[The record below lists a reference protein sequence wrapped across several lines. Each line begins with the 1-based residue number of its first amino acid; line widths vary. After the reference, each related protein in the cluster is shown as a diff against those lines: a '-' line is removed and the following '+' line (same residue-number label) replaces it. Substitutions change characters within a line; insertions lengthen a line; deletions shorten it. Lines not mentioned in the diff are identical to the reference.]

1 MNSFARRLRDVT
13 SALGKARRRTT
24 LVALVILVPLL
35 LSSCSSLTPTSKPAP
50 GSLVSKVDLQGVTI
64 AVGSKNY
71 SEQRMLGALYV
82 TALRAAGAE
91 VVDRTGIGGTMLAYS
106 ALKSNQIDLYSEY
119 TGTAW
124 ATILGQSEVVSDPQV
139 LFDKVNSLSN
149 ASDLTWFAMSP
160 ANSNYAIAAPE
171 ALLQQLGVNTLSDYA
186 ELVRKDPAAG
196 RLCSSTE
203 FATRDD
209 GLPGVEKKYGF
220 SVPKDQVL
228 IQESSISVAT
238 MTTQH
243 QCEFTS
249 AVAADPRLPTYEL
262 RPLIDDRQAF
272 PSYNP
277 AIVMHTEAYEAHKE
291 AYDEILGSINS
302 LITQDVL
309 VSLNGRVQ
317 LDDQPEARV
326 AAEFLRENNII

>member
-1 MNSFARRLRDVT
+1 MRYFIRRDRYRNDRNRFLATAVFALT
-13 SALGKARRRTT
+13 A
-24 LVALVILVPLL
+24 IL
-35 LSSCSSLTPTSKPAP
+35 LSSCSSLGPSVKPAP
-50 GSLVSKVDLQGVTI
+50 GSLASTIDLSGVSI
-64 AVGSKNY
+64 SVGSKNY

-82 TALRAAGAE
+82 TALRAAGAD

-106 ALKSNQIDLYSEY
+106 ALESNQIDLYSEY

-124 ATILGQSEVVSDPQV
+124 STILGQSEVVSDPDL
-139 LFDKVNSLSN
+139 LFGKVNAMSGESG
-149 ASDLTWFAMSP
+149 LTWFAMSP

-171 ALLQQLGVNTLSDYA
+171 NLLQRLDINNLSDYA
-186 ELVRKDPAAG
+186 ELARTNPAAA

-209 GLPGVEKKYGF
+209 GLPGVEKTYGF
-220 SVPKDQVL
+220 TLPREQVL

-243 QCEFTS
+243 QCEFS
-249 AVAADPRLPTYEL
+249 SVVAADPRLPNYGL
-262 RPLIDDRQAF
+262 RQLVDDRKSF

-277 AIVMHTEAYEAHKE
+277 AIVMHTEKYESHKSE
-291 AYDEILGSINS
+291 YDALLGEINS

-309 VSLNGRVQ
+309 VKLNSRIQ

-326 AAEFLRENNII
+326 ATEFLRENNII